1 MIRPTNTEHFQ
12 AVYALIP
19 PLTRAIRAK
28 KVIALIGGMGTGKT
42 SLARAATPNACY
54 IDLSKCA
61 GGDWIHPLRNET
73 RTVILD
79 EVSNLQPGTLNADVV
94 MEQCEG
100 FNGLVCLFQTET
112 DARSYLG
119 NSGPVE
125 AFCLD
130 LGQVSALPAW
140 K

>member
-1 MIRPTNTEHFQ
+1 MNRPTDTEHFR

-19 PLTRAIRAK
+19 LLTQAIKAK

-42 SLARAATPNACY
+42 SLARAATPNSCY
-54 IDLSKCA
+54 IDLSQCT
-61 GGDWIHPLRNET
+61 GGNWIRPLLAEERP
-73 RTVILD
+73 VILD

-94 MEQCEG
+94 MEQCG
-100 FNGLVCLFQTET
+100 RFNALLCLFQTE
-112 DARSYLG
+112 DEARSYLG

-125 AFCLD
+125 AFSLD

-140 K
+140 S